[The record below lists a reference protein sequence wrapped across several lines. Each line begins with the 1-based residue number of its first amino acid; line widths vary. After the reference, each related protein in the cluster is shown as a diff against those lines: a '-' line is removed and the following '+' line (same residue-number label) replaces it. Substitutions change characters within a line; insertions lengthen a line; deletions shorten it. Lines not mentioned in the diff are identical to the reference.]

1 MAAAMQQAQQA
12 VGGAQV
18 QLRAP
23 DIKYVNV
30 NESKIRL

>member
-18 QLRAP
+18 QVMAP
-23 DIKYVNV
+23 NIKYVN
-30 NESKIRL
+30 ESEIRF